1 MKVKQKKPTTDPK
14 LNLSRLHYLG
24 FNEDKI
30 IKIIRA
36 LDIEKAHAHDHFSNR
51 MIKICN
57 KSLSKL
63 LIILLENSTKSSCYP
78 DILKRFD
85 VIVVHKTSDKQ
96 LVKNYQPLS
105 LLPIFCKI
113 FKKIILK
120 KL

>member
-14 LNLSRLHYLG
+14 LNLSRLHYLD

-57 KSLSKL
+57 KSLSKP

-85 VIVVHKTSDKQ
+85 VIVVHKTSDKK
-96 LVKNYQPLS
+96 LVKNYQPIS
-105 LLPIFCKI
+105 LLPIFCKN
-113 FKKIILK
+113 F
-120 KL
+120 